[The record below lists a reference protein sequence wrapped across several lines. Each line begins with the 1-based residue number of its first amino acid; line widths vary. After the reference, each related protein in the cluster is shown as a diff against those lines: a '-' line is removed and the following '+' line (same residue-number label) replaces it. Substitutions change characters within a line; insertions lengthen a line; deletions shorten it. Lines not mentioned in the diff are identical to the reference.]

1 MRVVWMNNAGM
12 KKLSYLLT
20 VLLSVHSSHAVSV
33 GEPST
38 DPSVEAEAATFSVHP
53 DFSVNLFADE
63 TMGIPNPIA
72 MHWDHRGRLWVLTTL
87 TYAQREPGVRANDT
101 LVILEDQD
109 GDGKADRSTVFADGL
124 DMPMGFALGHGGVFL
139 GVGPDLLFL
148 EDTDG
153 DDKADRREVLLTG
166 FGVGDTHQ
174 NISNFTWGPDG
185 HLYFCQGLHCYSL
198 VETPWGIVRGDTAG
212 FWRLNPLT
220 LRLEPYCF
228 PALASQNPCG
238 VAFDASG
245 SLFIKSNN
253 LEVIYAT
260 PGLISTT
267 HPKNLEPLGVIGATP
282 GKSMGGEIV
291 ASAHLPDWLQGHLL
305 ISGYYAH
312 SVSAFPLVKKGAGY
326 DKVQPVELMVAGHAS
341 FRPVET
347 RVGPDGAIYIAD
359 WFNPIIGHYQ
369 ASLRHPDRD
378 KEHGRVWRM
387 VAKDRDLLDP
397 KDWKHPETIP
407 VSSDPA
413 PAKIAGMI
421 RSSDAQSRL
430 HGIVAAARRG
440 GVDALPL
447 ILETLDIPGDDEFIA
462 YAREQSVH
470 ALAPDWIPDAKR
482 GTINFTRPE
491 HLAYALTTLGGEE
504 ALGIARTRLAQP
516 GASLES
522 RRLLAGVIARDGT
535 AQDLRDL
542 LDFSDLDATTLE
554 TMADAS
560 LRRKL
565 VAAEPFAEKLT
576 RLVHQENESIQIAA
590 IRLAGLWGL
599 KGVTPEVA
607 QWWADE
613 TRSEGLRAAC
623 AQAYAKLDRENAA
636 SSLLEALPNLRGPL
650 AGAILD
656 SLVELAPLRAAA
668 VVAPILATVSRPE
681 DAQPW
686 LTAFLGRKGAPGQ
699 LADELRKANLTPEIA
714 GHIAA
719 ALSTAGRSDE
729 SLLAVLQDAMGTA
742 AGARAYSPEFVAA
755 LTQEVREKGVAAAG
769 EEIYHRIQ
777 LSCTACHQL
786 KGAGGVIGPPL
797 DTVGAG
803 LSLDILIESVL
814 WPNRQLKEGYFGVV
828 VTTKGGNVFSGYIQ
842 SDEKAQLA
850 IRDTATGVVQSIPR
864 VEILKIEKVGTLMP
878 AGLTASLSDD
888 ELRDL
893 IAFLASLKG

>member
-1 MRVVWMNNAGM
+1 MRVFLKYQFWMN
-12 KKLSYLLT
+12 KLTFLLP
-20 VLLSVHSSHAVSV
+20 LLWAVHTSHAVSV
-33 GEPST
+33 GEPSA

-53 DFSVNLFADE
+53 EFSVNLFADE
-63 TMGIPNPIA
+63 TMGIANPIA

-87 TYAQREPGVRANDT
+87 TYAQREPGVRAKDT

-109 GDGKADRSTVFADGL
+109 GDGKADLSTVFADGL

-166 FGVGDTHQ
+166 FGIGDTHQ

-212 FWRLNPLT
+212 FWRLNPVT

-228 PALASQNPCG
+228 PSLASQNPCG
-238 VAFDASG
+238 LAFDASG

-253 LEVIYAT
+253 REVIFAT

-267 HPKNLEPLGVIGATP
+267 HPKNLEPLAVIGVTP

-312 SVSAFPLVKKGAGY
+312 RITAFPLIKKGAGY
-326 DKVQPVELMVAGHAS
+326 EKVEPVELMVAGHAS

-378 KEHGRVWRM
+378 REHGRVWRM
-387 VAKDRDLLDP
+387 VAKDRALLNR

-407 VSSDPA
+407 VSSVPDSA
-413 PAKIAGMI
+413 EIAGMI
-421 RSSDAQSRL
+421 RSSDPQSRL
-430 HGIVAAARRG
+430 HGIVAAARSG
-440 GVDALPL
+440 EVEALPL
-447 ILETLDIPGDDEFIA
+447 ILETLDDTDDDEFLA

-470 ALAPDWIPDAKR
+470 ALSSVWIPQAEQ
-482 GTINFTRPE
+482 GTIQFARPE
-491 HLAYALTTLGGEE
+491 HLAYALTTLGGEA

-535 AQDLRDL
+535 AQDLREL
-542 LDFSDLDATTLE
+542 LDFPDLDATILD

-560 LRRKL
+560 SRRKL
-565 VAAEPFAEKLT
+565 VAAEPFADKLN
-576 RLVHQENESIQIAA
+576 RLVHQENESVQIAA

-599 KGVTPEVA
+599 NEVTPDVA
-607 QWWADE
+607 RWWADE
-613 TRSEGLRAAC
+613 TRSEGLRAVS
-623 AQAYAKLDRENAA
+623 AQAYARLDRENAIN
-636 SSLLEALPNLRGPL
+636 SLLEALPKVRGPL

-656 SLVELAPLRAAA
+656 SMVELAPQRAAA
-668 VVAPILATVSRPE
+668 VVAPILAAVSTPE

-686 LTAFLGRKGAPGQ
+686 LTAFLGRKGAPGH
-699 LADELRKANLTPEIA
+699 LADNLRKANLSPEIA

-729 SLLAVLQDAMGTA
+729 ALLAALQDAMGTA
-742 AGARAYSPEFVAA
+742 AEIRAYSPEFVAA
-755 LTQEVREKGVAAAG
+755 LIKEVREKGVAAAG
-769 EEIYHRIQ
+769 QEIYHRIQ
-777 LSCTACHQL
+777 LSCVACHQL

-797 DTVGAG
+797 DAVGAG
-803 LSLDILIESVL
+803 LSMDILIESVL

-842 SDEKAQLA
+842 SDEKDQLA

-864 VEILKIEKVGTLMP
+864 VEILKIDKVGTLMP
-878 AGLTASLSDD
+878 VGLTASLSDD

>member
-1 MRVVWMNNAGM
+1 MRGVWMSEVGM
-12 KKLSYLLT
+12 KKLSFLLT
-20 VLLSVHSSHAVSV
+20 IVLSVHSSHAVSV
-33 GEPST
+33 GEPSA

-53 DFSVNLFADE
+53 EFSVNLFADE
-63 TMGIPNPIA
+63 TMGVPNPIA

-87 TYAQREPGVRANDT
+87 TYAQREPGARANDT

-109 GDGKADRSTVFADGL
+109 GDGRADLSTVYADGL

-253 LEVIYAT
+253 REVIFAT

-267 HPKNLEPLGVIGATP
+267 HPKNLEPLGVIGVTP

-291 ASAHLPDWLQGHLL
+291 KSAHLPDWLQGHLL

-312 SVSAFPLVKKGAGY
+312 QISAFPLIKKGAGY
-326 DKVQPVELMVAGHAS
+326 AKVEPLELMVASHES
-341 FRPVET
+341 FRPVEI
-347 RVGPDGAIYIAD
+347 RIGPDGAIYIAD

-378 KEHGRVWRM
+378 REHGRVWRM
-387 VAKDRDLLDP
+387 VAKNRSLL
-397 KDWKHPETIP
+397 KRSDWSLPETIP
-407 VSSDPA
+407 VSSDPGLA
-413 PAKIAGMI
+413 TITGMI
-421 RSSDAQSRL
+421 RNSDPQSRL
-430 HGIVAAARRG
+430 QGIVAAARLG
-440 GVDALPL
+440 GVEALTL
-447 ILETLDIPGDDEFIA
+447 ILETLDSPDDDEFLA
-462 YAREQSVH
+462 YAREQCVH
-470 ALAPDWIPDAKR
+470 ALASDWIPEIKK
-482 GTINFTRPE
+482 GTANFARPE

-504 ALGIARTRLAQP
+504 ALGIARARLALE
-516 GASLES
+516 GASLET

-535 AQDLRDL
+535 AQDMRDL
-542 LDFSDLDATTLE
+542 LDFADLDATILE
-554 TMADAS
+554 AMADS
-560 LRRKL
+560 SQRRKL
-565 VAAEPFAEKLT
+565 VAAEPFADQLS
-576 RLVHQENESIQIAA
+576 RLVHQENGSIQIAA

-599 KGVTPEVA
+599 KEVAPEVA

-613 TRSEGLRAAC
+613 TRSEGLRAAS
-623 AQAYAKLDRENAA
+623 AQAYAKLDRDNAVA
-636 SSLLEALPNLRGPL
+636 PLLEALPNAQGPL
-650 AGAILD
+650 AWAILD
-656 SLVELAPLRAAA
+656 SLVEVAPQRAAA
-668 VVAPILATVSRPE
+668 VVARILASISRSE

-686 LTAFLGRKGAPGQ
+686 LIPFLGRKGAPGH
-699 LADELRKANLTPEIA
+699 LAEALRKVNVTPETA
-714 GHIAA
+714 GHISA

-729 SLLAVLQDAMGTA
+729 SLLAALQDAMGTA
-742 AGARAYSPEFVAA
+742 AGARVYSPEFVAA

-814 WPNRQLKEGYFGVV
+814 WPDRQLKEGYFGVV

-842 SDEKAQLA
+842 SDEKEQLA

-864 VEILKIEKVGTLMP
+864 VEILKVEKIGTLMP
-878 AGLTASLSDD
+878 VGLTASLSGE